1 MSTPQS
7 SPIKNVFLLMLE
19 NHSFDHIFGFS
30 DIGGVNGLSPGYTN
44 TYKGKVYPA
53 AQPAVDPMFTDPNH
67 EFLDTMEQLCGP
79 AYGPKGE
86 NPFQNNPKATYPPID
101 NSGFVRNYA
110 TIADEHTGLPKH
122 HKGDVMRACSPN
134 QVPVMIQLANEF
146 AVCDNWFSSLPGP
159 TWPNRLFSLA
169 ASSSGLD
176 DSPSNSQIL
185 DWFKFWDKGIEFQN
199 GSIFQLLKKHGFK
212 VNFYSDWDNIYAPDP
227 APVHGGG
234 WMPISAALHGNS
246 IRDFTDIQH
255 LAHHLKKPY
264 PYQFTLIE
272 PNYGD
277 AAGNTYKG
285 GSSQHPEDSLWAGE
299 ALVAATYN
307 AIRKSRL
314 WDTSLLIITY
324 DEHGGYY
331 DHAPPCSARPPR
343 DTPPH
348 DLNIRGFNFTQ
359 FGVRVPAVVVSPLI
373 PKPTVD
379 STQYDHTSILK
390 TVEQLFVLPNLTQ
403 RDLAANDVIHLLSGP
418 LRTDCPETI
427 SAGPRPVVEV
437 SAQLPTAAALADPTP
452 LPEQG
457 TSIGHFFLAM
467 KIDHELSG
475 GMEASKAAILA
486 RAQTIKTRGQLR
498 RYVAEVREK
507 VRMARALRT

>member
-1 MSTPQS
+1 MTTPQS

-30 DIGGVNGLSPGYTN
+30 DITGVHGLGPGDTN

-67 EFLDTMEQLCGP
+67 EFLDTMEQLCGR

-134 QVPVMIQLANEF
+134 QVPVMIQLAQEF
-146 AVCDNWFSSLPGP
+146 AICDNWFSSLPGP
-159 TWPNRLFSLA
+159 TWPNRLFSMA

-199 GSIFQLLKKHGFK
+199 GSIFHLLKKHGFK

-227 APVHGGG
+227 APDYGGG

-246 IRDFTDIQH
+246 IWDFTDIQH
-255 LAHHLKKPY
+255 LAHDLEKPY

-331 DHAPPCSARPPR
+331 DHAPPCSATPPG

-373 PKPTVD
+373 PKPHSRLHAVRSHID
-379 STQYDHTSILK
+379 SQNGRAVVRRAEPNPTRPGSERRNPSALGSTAHR
-390 TVEQLFVLPNLTQ
+390 LPGNCVGWSP
-403 RDLAANDVIHLLSGP
+403 AAGRGVGP
-418 LRTDCPETI
+418 
-427 SAGPRPVVEV
+427 
-437 SAQLPTAAALADPTP
+437 AAAGGSLGGSNPAS
-452 LPEQG
+452 G
-457 TSIGHFFLAM
+457 TGHIDRPFFPGDENRSRA
-467 KIDHELSG
+467 IRRDG
-475 GMEASKAAILA
+475 GVEGRDTGTRPKNQDARPAPAI
-486 RAQTIKTRGQLR
+486 R
-498 RYVAEVREK
+498 R
-507 VRMARALRT
+507 